1 MKGIVNFMAIRSII
15 ANSMTNLEFGK
26 AFGLAKKFFNDDD
39 ISVSICCG
47 DIKIKDDGSLDHSI
61 DKEIKEIYIKILSD
75 YEGVFLDGSGCFYKI
90 EAVDNSSFLSDES
103 KDLIR
108 SWGDVIIVSS
118 SIDAEKK
125 RIINDQTDKL
135 YSHEAF
141 RIFNNEIIFF
151 SRFEKPID
159 KRFTPFFSNINS
171 LLQFYHEKDKK
182 I

>member
-1 MKGIVNFMAIRSII
+1 MKGIVNFMAIRRII

-39 ISVSICCG
+39 ISVSICRG

-61 DKEIKEIYIKILSD
+61 DEEIKEIYINLLSD
-75 YEGVFLDGSGCFYKI
+75 YEGVFVDDSGCFYKM

-103 KDLIR
+103 KNLIKN
-108 SWGDVIIVSS
+108 WGDVIVVSS
-118 SIDAEKK
+118 TIDAEKK

-135 YSHEAF
+135 YSYEAF
-141 RIFNNEIIFF
+141 KIFNEEVVFF
-151 SRFEKPID
+151 SNFDKPID
-159 KRFTPFFSNINS
+159 KRFTPFFSNMNS